1 MRRVLAL
8 VLSGLLAS
16 AAVACSGEATV
27 TTAATGGV
35 PALGAATPA
44 VAAPRSV
51 KPSPVASA
59 AVGATLDLRG
69 LTDGEGL
76 AVTLVKVVDPAR
88 TGNPYSAPDAGS
100 RLVAVQFRLKN
111 TGTAVYQD
119 SPSNGAKVVDERGQQ
134 FGSAYQDTTAGPGF
148 PGSITVA
155 PGDTGL
161 GFITFEVP
169 KASRVTKVQFAM
181 NSGFSPNT
189 GQWRVP

>member
-35 PALGAATPA
+35 PAREATPA
-44 VAAPRSV
+44 VAAPSSV

-76 AVTLVKVVDPAR
+76 AVTLVKVVDQAR

-111 TGTAVYQD
+111 TGTDVYQD
-119 SPSNGAKVVDERGQQ
+119 SPSNGAKVVDEQGQQ

>member
-1 MRRVLAL
+1 MLAL
-8 VLSGLLAS
+8 VLSGLFAS

-27 TTAATGGV
+27 TTE
-35 PALGAATPA
+35 PAGSTPAREVTAA
-44 VAAPRSV
+44 VAAPSSV
-51 KPSPVASA
+51 KPSPAASA
-59 AVGATLDLRG
+59 AVGATLDLTG

-88 TGNPYSAPDAGS
+88 TGNPYSTPEAGS

-119 SPSNGAKVVDERGQQ
+119 SPSNGAKVVDEQGQQ

-169 KASRVTKVQFAM
+169 RASRVTKVQFAM
-181 NSGFSPNT
+181 DSGFSPNT
-189 GQWRVP
+189 GQWSVP